1 MNKIYF
7 ILLAI
12 IFPVVINAQFDD
24 NIPKI
29 ALYDNAIDIQ
39 VYTQMVAKDKL
50 YLIYNLKKEQAGKEL
65 DYAMAMISENL
76 SNIDINEDN
85 EQIVDKLKKIKD
97 VWFKLNNKLTQNLIP
112 KEFTNLFFEINT
124 FDRLVSDMVIKMR
137 EVYTLPEE
145 NLGKYN
151 DIQNLRSSIQ
161 KINLSYYANYLGLSK
176 SFQHEYKKN
185 IESVNQFLKTKS
197 NTFLNDPVAGKIF
210 ADIIVDWNFLK
221 ANLLSQMVKNPKTVF
236 SLVTA
241 IDFKLKNI
249 KNSYIKEW
257 LRDF

>member
-7 ILLAI
+7 FLFVIL
-12 IFPVVINAQFDD
+12 FPALTNAQFDD
-24 NIPKI
+24 DMPKI

-39 VYTQMVAKDKL
+39 IYTQMVAKDKL

-85 EQIVDKLKKIKD
+85 EQIVSQLQKIKD
-97 VWFKLNNKLTQNLIP
+97 VWFKLNNKLTQTLMP

-124 FDRLVSDMVIKMR
+124 FDRLVSDMVVKMR
-137 EVYTLPEE
+137 EVYNLPEQ
-145 NLGKYN
+145 NLSKYD
-151 DIQNLRSSIQ
+151 DIQNLRRLIQ
-161 KINLSYYANYLGLSK
+161 KINLSYYANFLGLSK
-176 SFQHEYKKN
+176 SFQHEYQKN
-185 IESVNQFLKTKS
+185 IDSVNQFIKSKS
-197 NTFLNDPVAGKIF
+197 NEFLNDPVAGQSF

-221 ANLLSQMVKNPKTVF
+221 ANLLSKTVKNPKTVF

-249 KNSYIKEW
+249 KNTYVKEW
-257 LRDF
+257 LKDF

>member
-7 ILLAI
+7 ILFALM
-12 IFPVVINAQFDD
+12 FPAFIYAQFDD
-24 NIPKI
+24 DMPKI
-29 ALYDNAIDIQ
+29 ALYDNAVDIQ
-39 VYTQMVAKDKL
+39 IYTQMVAKDKL

-85 EQIVDKLKKIKD
+85 EQIVTKLKKVKD
-97 VWFKLNNKLTQNLIP
+97 VWFKLNNRLTQTLTP

>member
-7 ILLAI
+7 ILLVI

-24 NIPKI
+24 DIPKI
-29 ALYDNAIDIQ
+29 TLYDNAIDIQ

-85 EQIVDKLKKIKD
+85 KQIVDKLKKIKD
-97 VWFKLNNKLTQNLIP
+97 VWFKLNNKLTQNLLP

-124 FDRLVSDMVIKMR
+124 FDRLVSDMVVKMR
-137 EVYTLPEE
+137 EVYDLPEK
-145 NLGKYN
+145 NLDKYN
-151 DIQNLRSSIQ
+151 DIQNLRRLIQ

-176 SFQHEYKKN
+176 SFQHEYQKN
-185 IESVNQFLKTKS
+185 IESVNQFLKSKS
-197 NTFLNDPVAGKIF
+197 NEFLNDSVAGQSF

-221 ANLLSQMVKNPKTVF
+221 ANLLSQIVKNPKTVF

-249 KNSYIKEW
+249 KNAYIKEW

>member
-1 MNKIYF
+1 MNKIF
-7 ILLAI
+7 LILFAI
-12 IFPVVINAQFDD
+12 MFPALINAQFDD
-24 NIPKI
+24 DLPKI

-39 VYTQMVAKDKL
+39 IYTQMVAKDKL

-65 DYAMAMISENL
+65 DFAMAMISENL
-76 SNIDINEDN
+76 SNIDINESN
-85 EQIVDKLKKIKD
+85 EQIVSKLKKIKD
-97 VWFKLNNKLTQNLIP
+97 VWFKLNNKLTQTLTP

-137 EVYTLPEE
+137 EVYDLPEK
-145 NLGKYN
+145 NINKYN
-151 DIQNLRSSIQ
+151 DIQNLRRLIQ

-197 NTFLNDPVAGKIF
+197 NTFLNDPVAGQSF

-249 KNSYIKEW
+249 KNAYIKEW

>member
-137 EVYTLPEE
+137 EVYTLPEN
-145 NLGKYN
+145 NLNKYN
-151 DIQNLRSSIQ
+151 DIQNLRRLIQ
-161 KINLSYYANYLGLSK
+161 KINLSYYANYLGLNK
-176 SFQHEYKKN
+176 SFQHEYQKN
-185 IESVNQFLKTKS
+185 IESVNQFLKSKS
-197 NTFLNDPVAGKIF
+197 NMFLNDPIAGQYF

-221 ANLLSQMVKNPKTVF
+221 ANLLSKMVKNPKTVF
-236 SLVTA
+236 SLVTT

-249 KNSYIKEW
+249 KNAYIKEW